1 MEITGLDDVLGVE
14 VVESASEELELVV
27 MLELVLLQ
35 PDGKEV

>member
-1 MEITGLDDVLGVE
+1 MDDVLGVE